1 MAQVAQVRSS
11 PASVE
16 AQTWAPQAHAHALQ
30 LEERAQQAFSEG
42 DATAAALLAEHA
54 IAAHEHAWVLTR
66 LARAERRRLDA
77 EAELAAQRLALG
89 ELQAQHQRLTAQAAG
104 LELQAQVV
112 RGALVL
118 PPYETAMPERQRAR
132 RRAAEALSTQ
142 GRLLCV
148 GARMLGEKERVAT
161 LVTRLDELDQQ
172 LAKGGGPKL
181 LEAATELRS
190 SCLRLI
196 SEIRR
201 LNSSSS
207 DEEVSTGP
215 HSGAPRPG
223 SPPSAGAGSG
233 PVPADLLLAELSAA
247 GAAPSRDDRG
257 VSVVLRDAFGAD
269 GNLTDAGRAELG
281 RVGQLAKAYPEFP
294 LLMVGHSGYAK
305 GSPDI
310 ERQLQVVSAELAGAG
325 IQRVEVQDVGERQPL
340 LPPQAA
346 SARSHNQRIELVF
359 VAPGI

>member
-1 MAQVAQVRSS
+1 M
-11 PASVE
+11 E
-16 AQTWAPQAHAHALQ
+16 AQTWAPQAHAHALE
-30 LEERAQQAFSEG
+30 LEERAQQALSEG
-42 DATAAALLAEHA
+42 DPTAAALLAEHA
-54 IAAHEHAWVLTR
+54 IAAHEHAFVLTR

-89 ELQAQHQRLTAQAAG
+89 ELHAQHQRLTAQAAG

-112 RGALVL
+112 RGALIL
-118 PPYETAMPERQRAR
+118 PPYETAAPERQRAR

-148 GARMLGEKERVAT
+148 GARMLGEKERVAP

-172 LAKGGGPKL
+172 LAKGAGPKL
-181 LEAATELRS
+181 LEAATDLRS

-196 SEIRR
+196 SEVRR
-201 LNSSSS
+201 RNFSASG
-207 DEEVSTGP
+207 EVSTGSP
-215 HSGAPRPG
+215 SAAPRPG
-223 SPPSAGAGSG
+223 TPSLAAAPPAGRAGSG

-247 GAAPSRDDRG
+247 GVAPSRDDRG
-257 VSVVLRDAFGAD
+257 VSVVLRGAFGPD
-269 GNLTDAGRAELG
+269 GNLTEGGRAELR
-281 RVGQLAKAYPEFP
+281 RVGELAKAHPEFP

-305 GSPDI
+305 GGPDI
-310 ERQLQVVSAELAGAG
+310 ERQLQAVSSELAGAG
-325 IQRVEVQDVGERQPL
+325 IQRLEVQDVGERQPL

-359 VAPGI
+359 VAPGL